1 MQIIL
6 NIPDHI
12 KLDASEHDIKM
23 HMACKLYETGLLD
36 TGYAAKSIGITRR
49 EFIENMGKYGASI
62 FNLSDE
68 ELIEDIRVARQA

>member
-6 NIPDHI
+6 NIPDHVQ
-12 KLDASEHDIKM
+12 LDVSEHDIKM
-23 HMACKLYETGLLD
+23 HLACKLYEEGILD

-49 EFIENMGKYGASI
+49 EFIENMGNYGASI

-68 ELIEDIRVARQA
+68 ELIEDIRVARKA